1 MASECILNAMESV
14 NALSV
19 LIWTYFR
26 HLTKKNVNRKC
37 KKKTT
42 YFWILGLIYTEMYR
56 LRSVFG
62 PKPHPHVPLVFPPQK
77 PHCFGLIK
85 QLQQCVLSSYHC
97 LSPYEVE
104 YDIRI

>member
-1 MASECILNAMESV
+1 MDIFQAFN
-14 NALSV
+14 
-19 LIWTYFR
+19 
-26 HLTKKNVNRKC
+26 KKKIEQEVQ

-77 PHCFGLIK
+77 PHWCCFGLIK